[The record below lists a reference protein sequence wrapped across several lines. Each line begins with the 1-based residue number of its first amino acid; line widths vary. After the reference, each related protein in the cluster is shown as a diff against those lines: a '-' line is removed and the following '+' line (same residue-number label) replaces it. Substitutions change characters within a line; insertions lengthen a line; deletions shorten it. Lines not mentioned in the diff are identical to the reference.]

1 MITKTAV
8 LDVLKALSACS
19 TRNSLERVFKKYD
32 VSMEQRIKVLKK
44 AMGNPVLSYTSGYPS
59 LENRYE
65 IAVGAYL
72 SGVWKKD
79 YSSFFNCCPIK
90 NNFSQK
96 PI

>member
-1 MITKTAV
+1 MAAKTTV
-8 LDVLKALSACS
+8 LDMLKALSACS
-19 TRNSLERVFKKYD
+19 TRDSLERMFKKHA
-32 VSMEQRIKVLKK
+32 VSLEQRIKVLKK

-79 YSSFFNCCPIK
+79 YSSFNAMEK
-90 NNFSQK
+90 LNATRR
-96 PI
+96 